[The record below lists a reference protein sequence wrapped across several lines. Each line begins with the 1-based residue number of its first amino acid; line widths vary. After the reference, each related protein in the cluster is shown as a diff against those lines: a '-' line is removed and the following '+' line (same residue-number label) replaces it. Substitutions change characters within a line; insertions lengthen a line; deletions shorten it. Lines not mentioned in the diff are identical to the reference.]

1 MFELFR
7 IFLLFYLLFS
17 EQYACETRKSQ
28 DLDHLSKKKR
38 MGWKVHVPHSYF
50 YYYKLSFF
58 LFRVFFRIAL
68 TSKRFCERALVF
80 VKRTSKKSWKRLQ
93 SDNFSSSK
101 TSWRCLEDIFK
112 TCLRYVLQK
121 PLQDVFQD
129 VFKTYLQDVLR
140 PFEDVLKISCNYVLK
155 TSSRRLQYVFTKTNV
170 CWERKWIAC
179 LNSFLVKVNPCSSAV
194 RMFNQL
200 EAYRNPG
207 LLQSLMT
214 CW

>member
-1 MFELFR
+1 MNFFVFFFCFICYFLSNMLVKQGSLRTLITCQKKNEWGERSMFHIHISTIISSLF
-7 IFLLFYLLFS
+7 
-17 EQYACETRKSQ
+17 
-28 DLDHLSKKKR
+28 
-38 MGWKVHVPHSYF
+38 
-50 YYYKLSFF
+50 FF
-58 LFRVFFRIAL
+58 FVFFFRIAL

-93 SDNFSSSK
+93 PDNFSSSK

-179 LNSFLVKVNPCSSAV
+179 LNSFLVKANPCSSAV
-194 RMFNQL
+194 SMFNQL